1 VIEVSLSKGP
11 NRVGVSHPLHLRTE
25 ADPASKNIVILDF
38 WIMDKVQK
46 PISSQCYI
54 SLSEHFR
61 MQKIFGYTFQPE
73 VLFVVPSLLLFLAS
87 HPAVTKAHLSSVENV
102 VCGAAPATKNL
113 IDKFKAKLDRD
124 VNIRQG

>member
-1 VIEVSLSKGP
+1 
-11 NRVGVSHPLHLRTE
+11 
-25 ADPASKNIVILDF
+25 
-38 WIMDKVQK
+38 M
-46 PISSQCYI
+46 
-54 SLSEHFR
+54 
-61 MQKIFGYTFQPE
+61 FQPR

-87 HPAVTKAHLSSVENV
+87 HPAVTREHLSSIDDV